1 MTLSEFK
8 STLSNSSPPPLAQL
22 LLALWYDAK
31 GDWDRAHGIVKVL
44 NRTDAF
50 LVHAYL
56 HRKEGNHANSRYW
69 YSRAGKEMPVR
80 GFNEEWEALVSE
92 LLANAESRSAAV

>member
-8 STLSNSSPPPLAQL
+8 STLSNSSPPGVTEL
-22 LLALWYDAK
+22 LIALWYDAN
-31 GDWDRAHGIVKVL
+31 GDWDRAHGIVQAL
-44 NRTDAF
+44 DGADAF

-56 HRKEGNHANSRYW
+56 HRKEGSYANSRYW

-80 GFNEEWEALVSE
+80 GFDEEWEALVSE
-92 LLANAESRSAAV
+92 FLVKAANRSAAV